1 MIDKKTSEAI
11 MNEEI
16 EDAHHSLIQNFRE
29 AEKYLKNTDITPC
42 DSLFED
48 RNLQKA
54 KEAFGRCEAILN
66 RADFKVE
73 KLSLKNVRR
82 LQDLELNFND
92 RLTVLIGENSTGK
105 TTVCE
110 SLTKVLSWVLV
121 AIKREKNEG
130 ITLTDDDI
138 KTGTKRAEVGIDLKL
153 DSHNFIHFS
162 LAHSFQDRGI
172 EEPSNL
178 LQLQEYAKIIRECI
192 TVNGCAVTLPL
203 FIFYGVNRSN
213 FVRGARK
220 IYLNRMKAYDDAL
233 DDQVRISDMIEWFI
247 TLENLSKQENGTELR
262 DLEQFKALLEKT
274 LAEFL
279 HEYAG
284 ADELKQ
290 ALLEDAL
297 QGLRTKLKDAE
308 EQIIV
313 LQSKPF
319 STAQKL
325 KQLVDETVRDLIPN
339 ATGIFVDRSTGKDRV
354 VLNIY
359 GEYHDIQHLSHGQRS
374 ILFMVIDLLSRLDIL
389 NPHLEDPRTSP
400 GVVIIDEIELHL
412 HPNWQQ
418 TIIDS
423 LLKIFPNMQFIITT
437 HSPQVISTVHKN
449 QIRFL
454 KSDPKTHQ
462 IKVHEPSFQTRGL
475 SADNILLRI
484 LNIAE
489 VPDILEQRQYQE
501 LEKLIENELDDSEEG
516 QMLYQILEK
525 HFGSN
530 SIEMEK
536 IYHLKKLQGMKS
548 RLRQRRKDRGKDQ
561 E

>member
-1 MIDKKTSEAI
+1 MADTVMDRGA
-11 MNEEI
+11 
-16 EDAHHSLIQNFRE
+16 EDSPRSLITNFRE
-29 AEKYLKNTDITPC
+29 AEEYLKNTDIILC
-42 DSLFED
+42 DSLSQDGNFK
-48 RNLQKA
+48 KA

-73 KLSLKNVRR
+73 KLTLTNVRR
-82 LQDLELNFND
+82 LQDLELTFDD

-105 TTVCE
+105 TTICE
-110 SLTKVLSWVLV
+110 SLTKALSWVLV

-130 ITLTDDDI
+130 ISLTDDDI
-138 KTGTKRAEVGIDLKL
+138 KTGTQSAEVGIDLKL
-153 DSHNFIHFS
+153 DPHNYIHFS
-162 LAHSFQDRGI
+162 LAHSFQDRGT

-233 DDQVRISDMIEWFI
+233 DDQVRISNMIEWFI
-247 TLENLSKQENGTELR
+247 TLENLSKQDNGSELR

-274 LAEFL
+274 LTEFL
-279 HEYAG
+279 TEYAG
-284 ADELKQ
+284 ADELKRS
-290 ALLEDAL
+290 LLEDAL
-297 QGLRTKLKDAE
+297 EGLKIKLQNTQ
-308 EQIIV
+308 EQIEV

-339 ATGIFVDRSTGKDRV
+339 ALGISVDRSTGKDRV
-354 VLNIY
+354 VLDIY

-374 ILFMVIDLLSRLDIL
+374 VLFMVTDLLSRLDVL
-389 NPHLEDPRTSP
+389 NPHLEDPRESP
-400 GVVIIDEIELHL
+400 GIVIIDEIELHL

-475 SADNILLRI
+475 SSDNILLRI

-501 LEKLIENELDDSEEG
+501 LEKLIENELDNSEEG
-516 QMLYQILEK
+516 QMLYQVLEK
-525 HFGSN
+525 HFGRN

-548 RLRQRRKDRGKDQ
+548 RLRQRRKDREKDQ

>member
-1 MIDKKTSEAI
+1 MVEKKTSDIVIQKVA
-11 MNEEI
+11 
-16 EDAHHSLIQNFRE
+16 EDSHHSLITNFRE
-29 AEKYLKNTDITPC
+29 AETYLKNTDIIP
-42 DSLFED
+42 
-48 RNLQKA
+48 
-54 KEAFGRCEAILN
+54 
-66 RADFKVE
+66 VE
-73 KLSLKNVRR
+73 KLTLKNVRR
-82 LQDLELNFND
+82 LQNLELNFDD

-105 TTVCE
+105 TTICE
-110 SLTKVLSWVLV
+110 SLTKALSWVLV
-121 AIKREKNEG
+121 AIKREQSEG
-130 ITLTDDDI
+130 VSLSDDDI
-138 KTGTKRAEVGIDLKL
+138 KTGTNRAEVKIDLKL
-153 DSHNFIHFS
+153 DPHNFIHFS
-162 LAHSFQDRGI
+162 ISHSFQDRGVAQT
-172 EEPSNL
+172 SNF

-203 FIFYGVNRSN
+203 FIFYGVNRPN

-247 TLENLSKQENGTELR
+247 TLDNLSKQDNGTELR

-279 HEYAG
+279 KEYAG
-284 ADELKQ
+284 ADELKRS
-290 ALLEDAL
+290 LLEDAL
-297 QGLRTKLKDAE
+297 DGMKVKLKDTE
-308 EQIIV
+308 EQMDA
-313 LQSKPF
+313 LRSKPF

-325 KQLVDETVRDLIPN
+325 KKLVDETVRDLIPN
-339 ATGIFVDRSTGKDRV
+339 ATSILVDRSTGKDRV
-354 VLNIY
+354 VLEIY
-359 GEYHDIQHLSHGQRS
+359 DEYHDIQHLSHGQRS
-374 ILFMVIDLLSRLDIL
+374 ILFMVADLLSRLDVL
-389 NPHLEDPRTSP
+389 NPHLDDPRTSP

-454 KSDPKTHQ
+454 KSEPKTHQ

-516 QMLYQILEK
+516 QMLYQILEQ

-548 RLRQRRKDRGKDQ
+548 RLRQRRKDRAQDQ
-561 E
+561 S